1 MKNTLQNR
9 NQFITDNLGL
19 VHSLAGRFKG
29 RGIEYE
35 DLYQAGCMGLIKAA
49 DGFDPSR
56 GFAFSTYAVPVI
68 LGEIKR
74 LFRDGGAVKVSRS
87 LKDLSVKVA
96 KCREQLAAQLG
107 QEPTLAQVAATM
119 GLTCE
124 QVSEAIGIWSPVM
137 SLSAEEEGEGY
148 IDVPVV
154 GETERATDLITLR
167 QVIGTLQGEDRKL
180 IILRYFCEV
189 SQARTGQILRM
200 TQVQVSRREKKILSQ
215 MKSLLEA

>member
-1 MKNTLQNR
+1 MKNALQNR
-9 NQFITDNLGL
+9 NQFIADNLGL

-35 DLYQAGCMGLIKAA
+35 DLYQAGCMGLVKAA
-49 DGFDPSR
+49 DGFDPDR

-87 LKDLSVKVA
+87 LKDLSAKVA

-107 QEPTLAQVAATM
+107 QEPTIACVANEM
-119 GLTCE
+119 GLSCE

-137 SLSAEEEGEGY
+137 SLSGEEEGEGS
-148 IDVPVV
+148 IDVPVS
-154 GETERATDLITLR
+154 GETDRITDRIILR
-167 QVIGTLQGEDRKL
+167 QAISALQGQDRKL
-180 IILRYFCEV
+180 IILRYFCEI
-189 SQARTGQILRM
+189 SQARTGQILSM

-215 MKSLLEA
+215 MKRLLEV

>member
-1 MKNTLQNR
+1 M
-9 NQFITDNLGL
+9 GL
-19 VHSLAGRFKG
+19 V
-29 RGIEYE
+29 
-35 DLYQAGCMGLIKAA
+35 KAA

-74 LFRDGGAVKVSRS
+74 LFRDGGAIKVSRS

-107 QEPTLAQVAATM
+107 FEPTINQVAEKM
-119 GLTCE
+119 NLSCE

-137 SLSAEEEGEGY
+137 SLSGEEEGEGFV
-148 IDVPVV
+148 DVPVT
-154 GETERATDLITLR
+154 GETERATDMITLR

-180 IILRYFCEV
+180 IILRYFCEI
-189 SQARTGQILRM
+189 SQARTGQIMSM
-200 TQVQVSRREKKILSQ
+200 TQVQVSRREKKILLK
-215 MKSLLEA
+215 MRNLLEM